1 MYIHKCTYITGLGTF
16 LAHCLDAPAGFHSW
30 VNCVNVKWAAKVQ
43 NVFTLSKVVALAV
56 IIVAGAVHLATGHLD
71 NYTNPLHGTNWRA
84 SAIASAFYQSL
95 FSYSG
100 W

>member
-1 MYIHKCTYITGLGTF
+1 M
-16 LAHCLDAPAGFHSW
+16 
-30 VNCVNVKWAAKVQ
+30 KWAAKVQ

-56 IIVAGAVHLATGHLD
+56 IIVVGTVHLATGHLD
-71 NYTNPLHGTNWRA
+71 NYRSPMQGTNWEA